1 MTIDK
6 SDIRKESL
14 DILRF
19 PLAVI
24 VVIVHVF
31 SSNNIYMMQGLELS
45 LFEHIDNLI
54 TAYLRGIS
62 VPIYFFISGYV
73 FFITKSGHFDLSTYR
88 NKIKNRIKTL
98 LIPYIIWN
106 GIAVFLELIKF
117 LPPFTNLLGN
127 TVENNITIKNI
138 LSAFWMYGGNL
149 TQNTP
154 DISVYP
160 INHALW
166 FIRDLMIVIISS
178 PLVHFCI
185 RKTKIITLLILGVL
199 YIYAPSS
206 NFAHLPQLTTAFF
219 FFSLGGYL
227 SIFRFDIVTICKK
240 LLFPALII
248 YLINSTLFYI
258 ISPTHFYEANI
269 LKTINTLVCIPM
281 AFGITS
287 ILLEKKK
294 IKNNTF
300 LASASFFIYISHCL
314 IVRKIKILLFM
325 LINPSTEYGIILIYI
340 LTIILTVGLLLAT
353 FALLRRYTP
362 RLLRFIAG
370 RK

>member
-1 MTIDK
+1 MNDK
-6 SDIRKESL
+6 LRRNSL
-14 DILRF
+14 DVLRF
-19 PLAVI
+19 PLAVV

-31 SSNNIYMMQGLELS
+31 SSNHINGYQFADS
-45 LFEHIDNLI
+45 PFFESTNTFVL
-54 TAYLRGIS
+54 AFLKGVS

-117 LPPFTNLLGN
+117 LPPFANLLGN
-127 TVENNITIKNI
+127 TVENNITIKNV

-149 TQNTP
+149 TQSTP

-166 FIRDLMIVIISS
+166 FIRDLMIVTVCS
-178 PLVHFCI
+178 PLVHLLL
-185 RKTKIITLLILGVL
+185 RKTKIIFLLILGGL
-199 YIYAPSS
+199 YIYAPYST
-206 NFAHLPQLTTAFF
+206 FAHLPQLSTAFL
-219 FFSLGGYL
+219 FFSLGAYL
-227 SIFRFDIVTICKK
+227 SIFNFDLVAICKK
-240 LLFPALII
+240 FVYPTSII
-248 YLINSTLFYI
+248 YFINSTLFLF
-258 ISPTHFYEANI
+258 ISSTHHNEANV
-269 LKTINTLVCIPM
+269 LKTINTFICIPM

-287 ILLEKKK
+287 LLLEKQK
-294 IKNNTF
+294 IKCNTF
-300 LASASFFIYISHCL
+300 LSSASFFIYISHCL

-325 LINPSTEYGIILIYI
+325 LINPSTQYSIILIYI
-340 LTIILTVGLLLAT
+340 LTIILTIGLLLAA
-353 FALLRRYTP
+353 FALMRKYTP
-362 RLLRFIAG
+362 RLLKFIAG

>member
-1 MTIDK
+1 MNDK
-6 SDIRKESL
+6 ESLRRDSL

-19 PLAVI
+19 PLAVV

-31 SSNNIYMMQGLELS
+31 SSNHINGYQFSDSPI
-45 LFEHIDNLI
+45 FESINTFVL
-54 TAYLRGIS
+54 AFLKGVS

-73 FFITKSGHFDLSTYR
+73 FFITKSEHFDISTYR

-149 TQNTP
+149 TQHTP

-166 FIRDLMIVIISS
+166 FIRDLMIVAVCS
-178 PLVHFCI
+178 PLVHLLI
-185 RKTKIITLLILGVL
+185 KKTKFIFLLILGGL
-199 YIYAPSS
+199 YIYAPYST
-206 NFAHLPQLTTAFF
+206 FAHLPQLSTAFL
-219 FFSLGGYL
+219 FFSLGAFL
-227 SIFRFDIVTICKK
+227 SIFNFDLVAICKK
-240 LLFPALII
+240 FVYPTSII
-248 YLINSTLFYI
+248 YFINSTLFLL
-258 ISPTHFYEANI
+258 ISSTHNNDANV
-269 LKTINTLVCIPM
+269 LKAINTFICIPM

-294 IKNNTF
+294 IRSNTF

-340 LTIILTVGLLLAT
+340 LTTILTVGLLLAT
-353 FALLRRYTP
+353 FALMRKYTP
-362 RLLRFIAG
+362 RLLKFIAG